1 MGDARRAT
9 AADAAELVRLRGV
22 MLAGMSGQEP
32 VGEEWRESAKQTLR
46 RRLDEPDPTM
56 VAFVVERPDRP
67 GELAACAVGAVEF
80 RLGGPRNLS
89 GVSGYVYNVV
99 TDEAYRRRGYSRL
112 CVTALLDWYRE
123 RGIGTVHL
131 RASRDGE
138 PLYRSLGFVR
148 TPDPAMRLGD

>member
-9 AADAAELVRLRGV
+9 AADAAELVRLRSV
-22 MLAGMSGQEP
+22 MFADMPGQES
-32 VGEEWRESAKQTLR
+32 GGDAWMGSAREALC
-46 RRLDEPDPTM
+46 RRLDEPDPSM

-80 RLGGPRNLS
+80 RLGGPRNPS

-99 TDEAYRRRGYSRL
+99 TDPAYRRRGYSRL
-112 CVTALLDWYRE
+112 CVTALLDWYRD
-123 RGIGTVHL
+123 RGITTVHL
-131 RASRDGE
+131 RASTQGE

-148 TPDPAMRLGD
+148 TAAPAMRLKG